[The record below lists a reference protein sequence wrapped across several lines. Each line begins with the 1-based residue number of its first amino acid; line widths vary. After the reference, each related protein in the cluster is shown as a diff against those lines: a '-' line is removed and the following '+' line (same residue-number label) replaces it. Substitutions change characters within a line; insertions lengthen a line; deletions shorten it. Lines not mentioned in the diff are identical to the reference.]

1 VHHFRRII
9 DIHQLGVQYLA
20 TANHFSKIL
29 VMLVQALV
37 ATLLPAVVLAVPA
50 AQTTSNNGEDV
61 YGIPSS
67 VIETMFNVP
76 A

>member
-1 VHHFRRII
+1 
-9 DIHQLGVQYLA
+9 
-20 TANHFSKIL
+20 
-29 VMLVQALV
+29 MLVQALV
-37 ATLLPAVVLAVPA
+37 AILLPAVVLAVPA

-67 VIETMFNVP
+67 VIEIMFNVP